1 MPLRSPGVDADGGG
15 GGGGGGSE
23 AASRMLAVRCGLL
36 GVSPDRCCRP
46 RLAYSLLSPPFGQP
60 VAAGGLVVLSVR
72 VLRSSRSTDG
82 EEGWVSCS
90 PSSSLSNAS
99 RD

>member
-15 GGGGGGSE
+15 GGGGGGGSCE

-46 RLAYSLLSPPFGQP
+46 RLAYSLLSPPPPIGQP
-60 VAAGGLVVLSVR
+60 FAGGLVVF
-72 VLRSSRSTDG
+72 RSSRSTDG
-82 EEGWVSCS
+82 EEGWGS
-90 PSSSLSNAS
+90 
-99 RD
+99 